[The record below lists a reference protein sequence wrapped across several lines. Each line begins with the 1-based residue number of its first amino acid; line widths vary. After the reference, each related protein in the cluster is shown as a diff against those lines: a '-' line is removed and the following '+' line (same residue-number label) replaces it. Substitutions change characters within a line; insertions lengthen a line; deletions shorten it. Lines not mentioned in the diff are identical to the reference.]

1 MSILQPGIESI
12 PSVGRSAARNL
23 SCPVKENDSILD
35 KFCILAQKGGGSDSD
50 IFKHC
55 TEKSPKIAPFL
66 PIYFFPHTSNLSL
79 LTLDLHWSQNLKM
92 SLCRPHWIT
101 WSRVDWNTNGKPIM
115 LLGLVCHTSILPN
128 KKSSCFLKAKCIK
141 NRNLVPSVVAAVV
154 ALVCLGEIFIFF
166 NLSYID
172 ENNIHYFLL
181 PF

>member
-35 KFCILAQKGGGSDSD
+35 KFCILAQKGGGSD

-55 TEKSPKIAPFL
+55 TEKAPFW
-66 PIYFFPHTSNLSL
+66 PIHSFPHTSNLSS

-101 WSRVDWNTNGKPIM
+101 WASDFKKSRMKYLNGKPIREAAKKKTFFF
-115 LLGLVCHTSILPN
+115 GIYFPN
-128 KKSSCFLKAKCIK
+128 
-141 NRNLVPSVVAAVV
+141 V
-154 ALVCLGEIFIFF
+154 GGWGG
-166 NLSYID
+166 
-172 ENNIHYFLL
+172 
-181 PF
+181 

>member
-35 KFCILAQKGGGSDSD
+35 KFCILAQKGGGSD

-55 TEKSPKIAPFL
+55 TEKAPFW
-66 PIYFFPHTSNLSL
+66 PIHSFPHTSNLSL

-101 WSRVDWNTNGKPIM
+101 WASDF
-115 LLGLVCHTSILPN
+115 
-128 KKSSCFLKAKCIK
+128 KKSKLKYKWK
-141 NRNLVPSVVAAVV
+141 TYYAAR
-154 ALVCLGEIFIFF
+154 LG
-166 NLSYID
+166 LSYI
-172 ENNIHYFLL
+172 NSSK
-181 PF
+181 